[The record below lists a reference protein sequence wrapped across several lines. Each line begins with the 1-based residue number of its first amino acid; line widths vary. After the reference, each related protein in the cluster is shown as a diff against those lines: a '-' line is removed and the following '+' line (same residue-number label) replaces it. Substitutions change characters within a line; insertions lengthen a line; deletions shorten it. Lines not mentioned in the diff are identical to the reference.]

1 MTPAAHTYDA
11 LVVGAGIIGCS
22 TAWRL
27 AERGL
32 RVGVIEREAAPGLGS
47 TARSTAIVRQRY
59 THPAAMALALE
70 GLRTWSHWS
79 ELVPAGDD
87 GRRARLRDCGVL
99 FVLPAGEP
107 STATLFDGMR
117 RVGVAVERLDRR
129 AIAEA
134 FPALRVDSDEELE
147 GLYEPE
153 GGYVDDPSRASA
165 DAARAALAAGATF
178 HFGRRLAGVSTRWR
192 DGALEVVGATLED
205 GTRFASPVVV
215 NASGPHSGWLNLV
228 ARSPLALA
236 TAPLRQVVVHG
247 RSHSLGALPPRRID
261 DPARGPLP
269 VLADLTCGFYLRPD
283 PERVRIG
290 AVWPQD
296 ETEFLADPD
305 AREEPVDR
313 GVIEARL
320 AAARRRVPGI
330 ELELGDPVIGS
341 YDVTVQDWYPI
352 VDRTET
358 RGYFVAIGTS
368 GAWFKAGPVI
378 GDLAARVVAA
388 QLDGRDTDVA
398 PLEVTLPFTG
408 FRFPLALFSR
418 RRAPVALAYGG
429 GVLG

>member
-1 MTPAAHTYDA
+1 MTPAADTYDA

-129 AIAEA
+129 AIAGA

-205 GTRFASPVVV
+205 GSRFASPVVV
-215 NASGPHSGWLNLV
+215 NASGPHL
-228 ARSPLALA
+228 
-236 TAPLRQVVVHG
+236 
-247 RSHSLGALPPRRID
+247 SLIH
-261 DPARGPLP
+261 
-269 VLADLTCGFYLRPD
+269 
-283 PERVRIG
+283 I
-290 AVWPQD
+290 
-296 ETEFLADPD
+296 
-305 AREEPVDR
+305 
-313 GVIEARL
+313 
-320 AAARRRVPGI
+320 
-330 ELELGDPVIGS
+330 
-341 YDVTVQDWYPI
+341 
-352 VDRTET
+352 
-358 RGYFVAIGTS
+358 
-368 GAWFKAGPVI
+368 
-378 GDLAARVVAA
+378 
-388 QLDGRDTDVA
+388 
-398 PLEVTLPFTG
+398 
-408 FRFPLALFSR
+408 
-418 RRAPVALAYGG
+418 
-429 GVLG
+429 